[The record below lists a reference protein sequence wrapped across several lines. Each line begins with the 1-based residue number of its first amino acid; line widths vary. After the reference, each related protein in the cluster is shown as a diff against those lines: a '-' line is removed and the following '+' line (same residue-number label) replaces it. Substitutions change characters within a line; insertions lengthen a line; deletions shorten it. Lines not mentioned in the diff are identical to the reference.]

1 MNLAI
6 SFLAINPILNQLNF
20 VDKGVQIKFSDLI
33 QNNNKISNPIISPP
47 IQNST
52 ANLYE
57 RYVIQIYSSDISGVS
72 APLNINI
79 NPIYAVDP
87 EERIVK

>member
-20 VDKGVQIKFSDLI
+20 VDNGVQIKFSDLI
-33 QNNNKISNPIISPP
+33 SNTIISPP

-52 ANLYE
+52 ANLYD